1 MLFFFSSDFYLY
13 ISSYYL
19 INLLLKVRF
28 WGIHFQL
35 RTVKLRLKVQEDLL
49 GVIKL
54 QYRPVNHNPDVKWQ
68 QKTVILYLKKRVLQL
83 NFELQILL
91 TVSVCNVR
99 RRYNIAAICNHCYHN
114 WKKNSN
120 LFSYIYSLALKLA
133 FALKKN
139 QYSLLRN
146 KNLLT
151 ISTA

>member
-1 MLFFFSSDFYLY
+1 M
-13 ISSYYL
+13 
-19 INLLLKVRF
+19 
-28 WGIHFQL
+28 GIHFQL

-54 QYRPVNHNPDVKWQ
+54 QYRPVNHNPGVIWQ

-99 RRYNIAAICNHCYHN
+99 RRYNITAICNHCYHN

-133 FALKKN
+133 FAKKKSILPSSKKKFVNNINRIIHQSKSLTLMLK
-139 QYSLLRN
+139 
-146 KNLLT
+146 
-151 ISTA
+151 